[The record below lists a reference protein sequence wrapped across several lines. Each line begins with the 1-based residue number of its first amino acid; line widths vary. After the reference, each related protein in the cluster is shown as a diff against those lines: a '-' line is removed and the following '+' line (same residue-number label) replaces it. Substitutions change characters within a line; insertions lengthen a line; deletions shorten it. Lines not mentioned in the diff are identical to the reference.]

1 MGGGLKSMTAT
12 PFPCS
17 LERTVA
23 SALLLLSSSASLSH
37 SEIHADAGGAVVEGN
52 QSFITSLEPADSKS
66 CSTSLISKVPSDE
79 IRAPKLRIIA
89 VAAHRHEF
97 KLQLTPRVRLNKS
110 WSINHRESNFGEA
123 FTKSIEFE
131 SEKDVSCLSSSS
143 SGDSSAITQKL
154 NKGKAK
160 QASALD
166 KHSANKPVGS
176 AHIRRRADAILKFL
190 AKGSASE
197 VKIRQVLGDSPDT
210 SKALRILLK
219 REEVTRSGR
228 GGRHH
233 PYIYTIAKGSSDPLL
248 V

>member
-1 MGGGLKSMTAT
+1 MAET

-23 SALLLLSSSASLSH
+23 SALLLLSSSAPPSTALLH
-37 SEIHADAGGAVVEGN
+37 SELQADADDAAVEGN
-52 QSFITSLEPADSKS
+52 QNSSTSLESADSKS
-66 CSTSLISKVPSDE
+66 CSSSLTCKDSSDE
-79 IRAPKLRIIA
+79 IRAPKLKFIA

-97 KLQLTPRVRLNKS
+97 KLQLGPSVRLNKS
-110 WSINHRESNFGEA
+110 WNLNHRKSNFVEA
-123 FTKSIEFE
+123 FTKSTEFE
-131 SEKDVSCLSSSS
+131 SEKDVSCLSSTS
-143 SGDSSAITQKL
+143 SGDSSIITQKL

-166 KHSANKPVGS
+166 EHSAEKPVGS

-233 PYIYTIAKGSSDPLL
+233 PYIYMIAKRSSDPLL